1 MKTQTSAGISSAY
14 RVILELFKTTSC
26 HPKRPLFSGPLWNM
40 SGSPFGH
47 VLLVVLQPECF
58 TITLH
63 HHTFRIVEKI
73 VGIHLHKWLRTNWKM
88 TQTVAWSRLPL
99 GRRNRSLWAW
109 DLWTLYKE
117 RPPPSWGCGWLKVCL
132 KCLKPSSN
140 APVIWSPTLGM
151 TGTFNPVKFPA
162 TGAKI
167 LSEIPSSRYSAVQS
181 KVPCV
186 ESAVTAFLESSHET
200 LKSIIFYEKRKREPV
215 LRK

>member
-1 MKTQTSAGISSAY
+1 
-14 RVILELFKTTSC
+14 
-26 HPKRPLFSGPLWNM
+26 M

-73 VGIHLHKWLRTNWKM
+73 VGIYLHKWLRTNWKM

-167 LSEIPSSRYSAVQS
+167 LGSNDSVHKKISNFLSMWSKPCPWQRRVCVFSEMKTQTVLKTHSCGRGLN
-181 KVPCV
+181 
-186 ESAVTAFLESSHET
+186 LEM
-200 LKSIIFYEKRKREPV
+200 LY
-215 LRK
+215 